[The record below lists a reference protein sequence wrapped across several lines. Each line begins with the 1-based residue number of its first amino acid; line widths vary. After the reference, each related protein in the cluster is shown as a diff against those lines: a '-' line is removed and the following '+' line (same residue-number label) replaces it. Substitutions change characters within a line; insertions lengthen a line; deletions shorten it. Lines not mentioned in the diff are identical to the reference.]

1 VEQFAINPATV
12 PSERKL
18 VPVRT
23 SCNGSVT
30 VARDRLEQKY
40 AQLLCERLDL
50 GKLVSYVGNKR
61 TPLLR
66 LYRYKE
72 AFSLEFVKLLI
83 RDFELDANDLLFDP
97 FAGMGTTLFGAWTQ
111 GIPSYGIDRLPIAAF
126 VARTLPSL
134 IDVGS
139 GEILTT
145 YRRLLS
151 EVESAEPA
159 PVADDV
165 RIIPLAFPPAALV
178 RLRQWKTCIQ
188 RLGQP
193 LRDIMF
199 LLFYAI
205 LEEVSYTSKD
215 GQFLRL
221 NRSRRPKTPDVA
233 LRRKCEEAEEDL
245 WALHNGMLGDPQ
257 VLRSTRP
264 QVVCGNTCA
273 DERIKFP
280 QPASAIITSPP
291 YLNRYDYTRTYCLE
305 LCFGFVHNFDEMRAL
320 RHSMLRSHI
329 ESKTAP
335 DEAPCHEAVAEVVAS
350 LRAHTLNNARIP
362 FMVTAYF
369 TDMKRA
375 IARWSEWLSPGARVA
390 LVVDNVRF
398 HGEHIPVDLIL
409 SDIAADHGLETETI
423 LIARYK
429 GNSSQQMGRWGR
441 LPVRES
447 VAIWRKV

>member
-1 VEQFAINPATV
+1 MQQFIISSGGGIAT
-12 PSERKL
+12 PKSAL
-18 VPVRT
+18 NRT

-30 VARDRLEQKY
+30 DARDSLEEKY
-40 AQLLCERLDL
+40 TQFLREHLSL

-72 AFSLEFVKLLI
+72 AFALEFVRLMLKEFAI
-83 RDFELDANDLLFDP
+83 GQNDLLLDP
-97 FAGMGTTLFGAWTQ
+97 FAGMGTTLFAAWCK
-111 GIPSYGIDRLPIAAF
+111 GIASYGIDRLPIAAF
-126 VARTLPSL
+126 VARTLPSF
-134 IDVGS
+134 IDVKS
-139 GEILTT
+139 GEIMAT
-145 YRRLLS
+145 YRRLLLA
-151 EVESAEPA
+151 VDSAEPA

-165 RIIPLAFPPAALV
+165 RIIPIAFPSTTLL
-178 RLRQWKTCIQ
+178 RLRQWKSCIQ
-188 RLGQP
+188 QLEAP
-193 LRDIMF
+193 LRDVML

-221 NRSRRPKTPDVA
+221 NRNRRPKTPDVA
-233 LRRKCEEAEEDL
+233 LRRKCEQAEEDL
-245 WALHNGMLGDPQ
+245 QALHNGMFGDPE

-264 QVVCGNTCA
+264 QVWYGDTCA
-273 DERIKFP
+273 PDGITFP
-280 QPASAIITSPP
+280 RPISAIITSPP

-305 LCFGFVHNFDEMRAL
+305 LCLGFVRNFSEMRDL

-329 ESKTAP
+329 ESRTAS
-335 DEAPCHEAVAEVVAS
+335 DEEPCHEAVEEVITA
-350 LRAHTLNNARIP
+350 LRGHTLNNARIP
-362 FMVTAYF
+362 FMVMGYF

-375 IARWSEWLSPGARVA
+375 IGHWSKWVAPGAFVA

-409 SDIAADHGLETETI
+409 SDIAAEYGFNTEQI
-423 LIARYK
+423 LITRYK

-441 LPVRES
+441 IPVRES
-447 VAIWRKV
+447 VVIWRKQ